1 VRENNVGFH
10 VKREIA
16 SRVKRG
22 PTPKEVEGLKQ
33 NPRLCQLLGMEHL
46 LSEKEKRELRPQ
58 VERSDVA

>member
-16 SRVKRG
+16 SLVKRG

-33 NPRLCQLLGMEHL
+33 NPCLCLLLGMEHL
-46 LSEKEKRELRPQ
+46 LSEKEKCGLRPQ
-58 VERSDVA
+58 VEQSDAT